1 MTTKSKW
8 LKAKAMIPRNVDTAL
23 CTTGA
28 NMCCKLSMIL
38 RFLFPI
44 LVTKP
49 CKEKKNNLILE
60 NLISTLWH
68 TSTYMK
74 KGIYRSGAIFSSSKK
89 LGTKFYCCSI
99 AVYTI
104 LGKSPS
110 SSKDISCKMQISKK
124 KSGRPKT
131 WFLSQNF

>member
-1 MTTKSKW
+1 MVVLIVDNSTVKLKGILNKIKNKFSTYLTTKSKW

-49 CKEKKNNLILE
+49 CKEKKNQ
-60 NLISTLWH
+60 
-68 TSTYMK
+68 
-74 KGIYRSGAIFSSSKK
+74 F
-89 LGTKFYCCSI
+89 
-99 AVYTI
+99 
-104 LGKSPS
+104 
-110 SSKDISCKMQISKK
+110 
-124 KSGRPKT
+124 
-131 WFLSQNF
+131 NFGEFN